1 MVPIRLN
8 VDCLLFVKT
17 QPPVNPVEFVK
28 HICEDAAKLN
38 APSESNGSGDA
49 VVSKDPETKTM
60 FRCRYVNRLTPVSAT
75 GKATEQGLVEVARK
89 VLREWFDLSGKRGQQ
104 QQKSEEGD
112 KKEGPE
118 QAEKNDDAGAQE
130 DEHQQAKK
138 KPYTVSLM
146 LLVGLDFTKGTR

>member
-28 HICEDAAKLN
+28 RICEDAAKLS
-38 APSESNGSGDA
+38 ASSESNGCGDA
-49 VVSKDPETKTM
+49 VVSKNPETKTM

-75 GKATEQGLVEVARK
+75 GKATEQGLIEVARK
-89 VLREWFDLSGKRGQQ
+89 VLGEWFDLSGKRGQQ
-104 QQKSEEGD
+104 QQKGEEGD
-112 KKEGPE
+112 KKEGLE

-130 DEHQQAKK
+130 GEQQQVGK

-146 LLVGLDFTKGTR
+146 LL